1 MLPGASRSASLQ
13 AIQANISEK
22 QAAIEN
28 ARAKEGVLTS
38 DISALSKRIRT
49 LTREIG
55 SLRRR
60 EARVQN
66 TLDARRAQ
74 LARVQARY
82 AGRARRAS
90 CACGEELR
98 RSQGV
103 LAERLVEI
111 YKADQPDMLSVILE
125 SDGFNDLLVRADY
138 MSAIGEQDSVIVD
151 RVRELKQKSAQKRLL
166 LVVLKS
172 KAEEAVQRDRGQAA
186 RARRRRA
193 RRSRPARPTSPRR
206 ASYKSGKL
214 GNVREHRH
222 ELEGD
227 LRALQ
232 AASAQVTNQLQGAGP
247 APAGPIRQGGGG
259 YIWPVNG
266 PVVSPFG
273 MRWGR
278 LHAGVDIAVPAG
290 TPIRAAASGTVAMAG
305 WMGGYGQYTCI
316 QHGGG
321 VATCYAHQSS
331 IGVGSGA
338 SVKQG
343 QVIGSVGCTGHCFG
357 DHLHFEVR
365 DQRVARRPDG
375 LPVAAARRGRR
386 AARDNRR
393 AVQPEIQLGPLELK
407 TFGLMFALALPGRGR
422 GRSRAA
428 SRSSASRWTGPT
440 R

>member
-1 MLPGASRSASLQ
+1 MLGALALLVLLPGASRSASLQ
-13 AIQANISEK
+13 AIQSNINEK
-22 QAAIEN
+22 QAAIDQ

-38 DISALSKRIRT
+38 DISSISKRIRS

-82 AGRARRAS
+82 QVEHDRFVRLRR
-90 CACGEELR
+90 ELH

-103 LAERLVEI
+103 LAKRLIQI
-111 YKADQPDMLSVILE
+111 YKADQPDMMSVILE
-125 SDGFNDLLVRADY
+125 SDGFDDLLARADY

-151 RVRELKQKSAQKRLL
+151 KVRALKKKSAQKRLL
-166 LVVLKS
+166 LVVLRS
-172 KAEEAVQRDRGQAA
+172 KATEAVRVIEIKQRQLQEARTAIQANEA
-186 RARRRRA
+186 DLAQARR
-193 RRSRPARPTSPRR
+193 
-206 ASYKSGKL
+206 YKSGKL

-247 APAGPIRQGGGG
+247 VPAGPIRQGGGA

-278 LHAGVDIAVPAG
+278 LHAGIDIAVPSG
-290 TPIRAAASGTVAMAG
+290 TPIRAAASGSVAMAG
-305 WMGGYGQYTCI
+305 WMGGYGQYTCL
-316 QHGGG
+316 QHGSG

-331 IGVGSGA
+331 IGVGAGA

-343 QVIGSVGCTGHCFG
+343 QVIGAVGCTGHCFG

-365 DQRVARRPDG
+365 ING
-375 LPVAAARRGRR
+375 SPV
-386 AARDNRR
+386 D
-393 AVQPEIQLGPLELK
+393 P
-407 TFGLMFALALPGRGR
+407 
-422 GRSRAA
+422 
-428 SRSSASRWTGPT
+428 TGYL
-440 R
+440 

>member
-1 MLPGASRSASLQ
+1 M
-13 AIQANISEK
+13 
-22 QAAIEN
+22 
-28 ARAKEGVLTS
+28 
-38 DISALSKRIRT
+38 
-49 LTREIG
+49 
-55 SLRRR
+55 
-60 EARVQN
+60 QN

-82 AGRARRAS
+82 QVEHDRFVRLRK
-90 CACGEELR
+90 ELR
-98 RSQGV
+98 RAQV
-103 LAERLVEI
+103 ALAKRLVEI

-138 MSAIGEQDSVIVD
+138 MSAIGKQDSVIVGK
-151 RVRELKQKSAQKRLL
+151 VRALKKKSAQKRLL
-166 LVVLKS
+166 LIVLKS
-172 KAEEAVQRDRGQAA
+172 RAEEAVRVIEIKQRQLEEA
-186 RARRRRA
+186 RAAIQANESDLASA
-193 RRSRPARPTSPRR
+193 RKMKNGT
-206 ASYKSGKL
+206 L

-232 AASAQVTNQLQGAGP
+232 AASAQVTNQLQVGSY
-247 APAGPIRQGGGG
+247 PAGPIRQGGGG
-259 YIWPVNG
+259 YVWPVNG

-273 MRWGR
+273 QRWGR

-290 TPIRAAASGTVAMAG
+290 TPIRAAASGSVAMAG

-365 DQRVARRPDG
+365 ING
-375 LPVAAARRGRR
+375 SPVDPMGY
-386 AARDNRR
+386 
-393 AVQPEIQLGPLELK
+393 L
-407 TFGLMFALALPGRGR
+407 
-422 GRSRAA
+422 
-428 SRSSASRWTGPT
+428 
-440 R
+440 

>member
-1 MLPGASRSASLQ
+1 MLAALALVAVLPDASRSASFQ
-13 AIQANISEK
+13 AIQANIQEK
-22 QAAIEN
+22 QAAIDN

-49 LTREIG
+49 LTSEIG

-82 AGRARRAS
+82 QVEHERFVR
-90 CACGEELR
+90 LR
-98 RSQGV
+98 RKLHQAQGV
-103 LAERLVEI
+103 LAVRLVEI
-111 YKADQPDMLSVILE
+111 YKSDQPDMLSVILE

-138 MSAIGEQDSVIVD
+138 MKLIGQQDSVIVD
-151 RVRELKQKSAQKRLL
+151 KVRELKKKSAQKRLL
-166 LVVLKS
+166 LLVLKS
-172 KAEEAVQRDRGQAA
+172 QAEEAVKVIEAKQRELQEAQAA
-186 RARRRRA
+186 IQSNQTDLSEARR
-193 RRSRPARPTSPRR
+193 
-206 ASYKSGKL
+206 YKSGKL
-214 GNVREHRH
+214 GNVKEHRH

-227 LRALQ
+227 LRELQ
-232 AASAQVTNQLQGAGP
+232 AASAQVTNQLQSGGP

-331 IGVGSGA
+331 IGV
-338 SVKQG
+338 
-343 QVIGSVGCTGHCFG
+343 SVGQHGEAGTG
-357 DHLHFEVR
+357 DRLLRLHR
-365 DQRVARRPDG
+365 PLLRPSRALRGQDQRVPGGPDG
-375 LPVAAARRGRR
+375 LPLAAGRR
-386 AARDNRR
+386 AA
-393 AVQPEIQLGPLELK
+393 GP
-407 TFGLMFALALPGRGR
+407 
-422 GRSRAA
+422 RSRRPPPT
-428 SRSSASRWTGPT
+428 SRRPRSA
-440 R
+440 

>member
-1 MLPGASRSASLQ
+1 VDTFERSTRTPAAALAALALCALALVAFVPRSAPAASLQ
-13 AIQANISEK
+13 AIQANIGQK
-22 QAAIEN
+22 QAAIER
-28 ARAKEGVLTS
+28 ARATEGVLTGA
-38 DISALSKRIRT
+38 ISTLSQRIRT
-49 LTREIG
+49 MSREIG

-74 LARVQARY
+74 LERVRARY
-82 AGRARRAS
+82 EEEHERFVQLRRK
-90 CACGEELR
+90 LR
-98 RSQGV
+98 RSQKV
-103 LAERLVEI
+103 LAERLIEI
-111 YKADQPDMLSVILE
+111 YKSDQPDMLSVILE

-138 MSAIGEQDSVIVD
+138 MSAIGAQDSVIVD
-151 RVRELKQKSAQKRLL
+151 RVRDLKHESAKKRLL
-166 LVVLKS
+166 LIVLKS
-172 KAEEAVQRDRGQAA
+172 RAEVAVQEIEEKRRALEETRAAIQAREADLAAA
-186 RARRRRA
+186 RQQ
-193 RRSRPARPTSPRR
+193 
-206 ASYKSGKL
+206 KSGKL
-214 GNVREHRH
+214 GNVRAHRH

-232 AASAQVTNQLQGAGP
+232 AASAQVTTQLQGAGP
-247 APAGPIRQGGGG
+247 VPAGPIRQGGGG

-266 PVVSPFG
+266 SVVSPFG
-273 MRWGR
+273 QRWGR

-365 DQRVARRPDG
+365 VNG
-375 LPVAAARRGRR
+375 SPVDPMGY
-386 AARDNRR
+386 
-393 AVQPEIQLGPLELK
+393 L
-407 TFGLMFALALPGRGR
+407 
-422 GRSRAA
+422 
-428 SRSSASRWTGPT
+428 
-440 R
+440 

>member
-1 MLPGASRSASLQ
+1 MLATLAFLAAPPDASRSASFQ
-13 AIQANISEK
+13 AIQANIQEK
-22 QAAIEN
+22 QSAIEN

-38 DISALSKRIRT
+38 DISSLSKRIRT
-49 LTREIG
+49 LTRQIG
-55 SLRRR
+55 VLRRR

-82 AGRARRAS
+82 QVEHDRFVR
-90 CACGEELR
+90 LR
-98 RSQGV
+98 RKLERAQGV
-103 LAERLVEI
+103 LAVRLIEI

-138 MSAIGEQDSVIVD
+138 MKLIGQQDSVIVD
-151 RVRELKQKSAQKRLL
+151 TVRELKKKSAQKRLL
-166 LVVLKS
+166 LVVLRS
-172 KAEEAVQRDRGQAA
+172 QAQEAVKVIEAKQRELQEA
-186 RARRRRA
+186 RTAIQSNESDLAQARR
-193 RRSRPARPTSPRR
+193 
-206 ASYKSGKL
+206 YKSGKL
-214 GNVREHRH
+214 GNVRAHRH

-247 APAGPIRQGGGG
+247 APAGPIRQGGGA

-278 LHAGVDIAVPAG
+278 LHAGVDIAVPSG
-290 TPIRAAASGTVAMAG
+290 TPIRAAASGSVAMAG

-331 IGVGSGA
+331 IGVGTGA

-365 DQRVARRPDG
+365 VNG
-375 LPVAAARRGRR
+375 SPVDPMGY
-386 AARDNRR
+386 
-393 AVQPEIQLGPLELK
+393 L
-407 TFGLMFALALPGRGR
+407 
-422 GRSRAA
+422 
-428 SRSSASRWTGPT
+428 
-440 R
+440 

>member
-1 MLPGASRSASLQ
+1 MADSSPSGPGKGPADITKSLTWIPAATLAVLALFALALIVTWPGSSSAASLQ
-13 AIQANISEK
+13 AIQANIGEK
-22 QAAIEN
+22 QAALEN
-28 ARAKEGVLTS
+28 ARAKEGVLTGA
-38 DISALSKRIRT
+38 ISALSKRIRT
-49 LTREIG
+49 MTREIG

-74 LARVQARY
+74 LERVRVRYEAEHARFVRL
-82 AGRARRAS
+82 RR
-90 CACGEELR
+90 ELG

-103 LAERLVEI
+103 LAARLVAI
-111 YKADQPDMLSVILE
+111 YKADQPDMMSVILE

-138 MSAIGEQDSVIVD
+138 MSAIGHQDSVIVD
-151 RVRELKQKSAQKRLL
+151 RVRELKRKSAQKRLL

-172 KAEEAVQRDRGQAA
+172 KAEVAVQEIETKQRVLEETRAAIQARESDLAAA
-186 RARRRRA
+186 RK
-193 RRSRPARPTSPRR
+193 
-206 ASYKSGKL
+206 YKFGKL
-214 GNVREHRH
+214 GNVREHRQD
-222 ELEGD
+222 LEGD

-266 PVVSPFG
+266 SVVSPFG
-273 MRWGR
+273 QRWGR
-278 LHAGVDIAVPAG
+278 LHAGVDIAAPAG

-321 VATCYAHQSS
+321 MATCYAHQSS
-331 IGVGSGA
+331 IAVGSGA

-365 DQRVARRPDG
+365 ING
-375 LPVAAARRGRR
+375 SPVDPMGY
-386 AARDNRR
+386 
-393 AVQPEIQLGPLELK
+393 L
-407 TFGLMFALALPGRGR
+407 
-422 GRSRAA
+422 
-428 SRSSASRWTGPT
+428 
-440 R
+440 

>member
-1 MLPGASRSASLQ
+1 MVDFKPSASGRGLARTTYPRTPRQAAAFGAALLLGVLVLVALLPAASRSASLQ
-13 AIQANISEK
+13 AIQANINDK
-22 QAAIEN
+22 QAAIDR

-38 DISALSKRIRT
+38 DISNLSKRIRT

-82 AGRARRAS
+82 QVEHERFVR
-90 CACGEELR
+90 LR
-98 RSQGV
+98 RELHRSQAV
-103 LAERLVEI
+103 LAKRLIEI

-138 MSAIGEQDSVIVD
+138 MSAIGEQDSGIVD
-151 RVRELKQKSAQKRLL
+151 KVRELKKKSAQKRLL
-166 LVVLKS
+166 LVVLRSRAK
-172 KAEEAVQRDRGQAA
+172 EAVRVIEVKQRQLQEA
-186 RARRRRA
+186 RAAIQANEADLASA
-193 RRSRPARPTSPRR
+193 RR
-206 ASYKSGKL
+206 YKYGKL
-214 GNVREHRH
+214 GNVEEHRH

-232 AASAQVTNQLQGAGP
+232 AASARVTSQLQGAGP
-247 APAGPIRQGGGG
+247 LPAGPVRQGGGG

-273 MRWGR
+273 QRWGR

-290 TPIRAAASGTVAMAG
+290 TPIRAAASGSVAMAG

-331 IGVGSGA
+331 IGVGTGA

-365 DQRVARRPDG
+365 ING
-375 LPVAAARRGRR
+375 SPVDPMGY
-386 AARDNRR
+386 
-393 AVQPEIQLGPLELK
+393 L
-407 TFGLMFALALPGRGR
+407 
-422 GRSRAA
+422 
-428 SRSSASRWTGPT
+428 
-440 R
+440 

>member
-1 MLPGASRSASLQ
+1 MPAATLAVLALFALALIVTWPGSSGAASLQ
-13 AIQANISEK
+13 AIQANIGEK
-22 QAAIEN
+22 QASLEN
-28 ARAKEGVLTS
+28 ARAKEGVLTGA
-38 DISALSKRIRT
+38 ISALSKRIRT
-49 LTREIG
+49 MTREIG

-74 LARVQARY
+74 LERVRVRYEAEHARFVRL
-82 AGRARRAS
+82 RR
-90 CACGEELR
+90 ELR

-103 LAERLVEI
+103 LAARLVAI
-111 YKADQPDMLSVILE
+111 YKADQPDMMSVILE

-138 MSAIGEQDSVIVD
+138 MNAIGHQDSVIVD
-151 RVRELKQKSAQKRLL
+151 RVRELKRKSAQKRLL

-172 KAEEAVQRDRGQAA
+172 KAEVAVEEIEAKQRVLEETRAAIQAREADLAAA
-186 RARRRRA
+186 RK
-193 RRSRPARPTSPRR
+193 
-206 ASYKSGKL
+206 YKYGKL
-214 GNVREHRH
+214 GNVREHRQ

-232 AASAQVTNQLQGAGP
+232 AASAQVTNQLQGPGS
-247 APAGPIRQGGGG
+247 APAGPVRQGGGG

-343 QVIGSVGCTGHCFG
+343 QVIGAVGCTGHCFG

-365 DQRVARRPDG
+365 ING
-375 LPVAAARRGRR
+375 SPVDPMGY
-386 AARDNRR
+386 
-393 AVQPEIQLGPLELK
+393 L
-407 TFGLMFALALPGRGR
+407 
-422 GRSRAA
+422 
-428 SRSSASRWTGPT
+428 
-440 R
+440 

>member
-1 MLPGASRSASLQ
+1 M
-13 AIQANISEK
+13 
-22 QAAIEN
+22 
-28 ARAKEGVLTS
+28 LTS
-38 DISALSKRIRT
+38 DISSLSKRIRT

-82 AGRARRAS
+82 QVEHERFVRLRK
-90 CACGEELR
+90 ELR

-103 LAERLVEI
+103 LAKRLIEI
-111 YKADQPDMLSVILE
+111 YKADQPDMMSVILE

-151 RVRELKQKSAQKRLL
+151 KVRALKKKSAQKRLL
-166 LVVLKS
+166 LVVLRS
-172 KAEEAVQRDRGQAA
+172 TGRGGRARDRDQAA
-186 RARRRRA
+186 RAAGGARRDPGERGRPRLGAALQVRQARQRARSTAMSSKATCVRCRPRRRR
-193 RRSRPARPTSPRR
+193 SRTSCR
-206 ASYKSGKL
+206 AP
-214 GNVREHRH
+214 
-222 ELEGD
+222 
-227 LRALQ
+227 
-232 AASAQVTNQLQGAGP
+232 GP
-247 APAGPIRQGGGG
+247 LPAGPIRQGGGG

-273 MRWGR
+273 QRWGR

-331 IGVGSGA
+331 IGVGTGA

-365 DQRVARRPDG
+365 VNG
-375 LPVAAARRGRR
+375 SPVDPMGY
-386 AARDNRR
+386 
-393 AVQPEIQLGPLELK
+393 L
-407 TFGLMFALALPGRGR
+407 
-422 GRSRAA
+422 
-428 SRSSASRWTGPT
+428 
-440 R
+440 

>member
-1 MLPGASRSASLQ
+1 M
-13 AIQANISEK
+13 N
-22 QAAIEN
+22 
-28 ARAKEGVLTS
+28 
-38 DISALSKRIRT
+38 
-49 LTREIG
+49 
-55 SLRRR
+55 
-60 EARVQN
+60 
-66 TLDARRAQ
+66 
-74 LARVQARY
+74 
-82 AGRARRAS
+82 
-90 CACGEELR
+90 
-98 RSQGV
+98 
-103 LAERLVEI
+103 
-111 YKADQPDMLSVILE
+111 
-125 SDGFNDLLVRADY
+125 
-138 MSAIGEQDSVIVD
+138 AIGQQDSVIVD
-151 RVRELKQKSAQKRLL
+151 RVRELKRTSAQKRLL

-172 KAEEAVQRDRGQAA
+172 KAEVAVQEIEAKQRALEETRAAIQAREADLAAA
-186 RARRRRA
+186 RK
-193 RRSRPARPTSPRR
+193 S
-206 ASYKSGKL
+206 KSGKL
-214 GNVREHRH
+214 GNVREHRQ

-232 AASAQVTNQLQGAGP
+232 AASAQVTNQLQGAGS

-365 DQRVARRPDG
+365 ING
-375 LPVAAARRGRR
+375 SPVDPMGY
-386 AARDNRR
+386 
-393 AVQPEIQLGPLELK
+393 L
-407 TFGLMFALALPGRGR
+407 
-422 GRSRAA
+422 
-428 SRSSASRWTGPT
+428 
-440 R
+440 

>member
-1 MLPGASRSASLQ
+1 MFVRKPSGSGRGLVPTTELRPAGRLALVVATLAAVLMLAALVPDRAHAASFQ
-13 AIQANISEK
+13 AIQANIQQK
-22 QAAIEN
+22 QAALKN
-28 ARAKEGVLTS
+28 ARAKEGVLTT

-74 LARVQARY
+74 LARVEARY
-82 AGRARRAS
+82 EVEHDRFVR
-90 CACGEELR
+90 LR
-98 RSQGV
+98 RKLRRVQGV
-103 LAERLVEI
+103 LAARLIAI
-111 YKADQPDMLSVILE
+111 YKSDQPDMMSVILE
-125 SDGFNDLLVRADY
+125 SDGFSDMLVRADY
-138 MSAIGEQDSVIVD
+138 MKLIGEQDSVIVD
-151 RVRELKQKSAQKRLL
+151 KVRELKKKSAEKRLL

-172 KAEEAVQRDRGQAA
+172 KAEEAVRVIEIKQRELEEARAAIQSNEADLAAA
-186 RARRRRA
+186 RR
-193 RRSRPARPTSPRR
+193 
-206 ASYKSGKL
+206 YKYGKL

-232 AASAQVTNQLQGAGP
+232 AASAQVTNQLQAGGT

-273 MRWGR
+273 QRWGR

-331 IGVGSGA
+331 IGVGTGA
-338 SVKQG
+338 HVKQG
-343 QVIGSVGCTGHCFG
+343 QVIGAVGCTGHCFG

-365 DQRVARRPDG
+365 ING
-375 LPVAAARRGRR
+375 SPVDPMGY
-386 AARDNRR
+386 
-393 AVQPEIQLGPLELK
+393 L
-407 TFGLMFALALPGRGR
+407 
-422 GRSRAA
+422 
-428 SRSSASRWTGPT
+428 
-440 R
+440 

>member
-1 MLPGASRSASLQ
+1 MVDPSPSGPSRGLARTTDARTPRQAAALAAGLLLSALALIALAPDASRSASLQ
-13 AIQANISEK
+13 AIQANITEK
-22 QAAIEN
+22 QDAIEN
-28 ARAKEGVLTS
+28 AQAQEGVLTG
-38 DISALSKRIRT
+38 DISALSRRIRT

-82 AGRARRAS
+82 QVEHRRFVR
-90 CACGEELR
+90 LR
-98 RSQGV
+98 RELHRSQIV
-103 LAERLVEI
+103 LAQRLIEI
-111 YKADQPDMLSVILE
+111 YKSDQPDMLSVILE

-151 RVRELKQKSAQKRLL
+151 KVRALKKKSAQKRLL

-172 KAEEAVQRDRGQAA
+172 QAEVAVRVIEAKQRELEQA
-186 RARRRRA
+186 RAAIQANEADLASA
-193 RRSRPARPTSPRR
+193 RR
-206 ASYKSGKL
+206 YKFGKL
-214 GNVREHRH
+214 GNVKAHRH

-227 LRALQ
+227 LRELQ
-232 AASAQVTNQLQGAGP
+232 AASAQVTNQLQAGGP

-331 IGVGSGA
+331 IGVGAGA

-365 DQRVARRPDG
+365 ING
-375 LPVAAARRGRR
+375 SPVDPMGY
-386 AARDNRR
+386 
-393 AVQPEIQLGPLELK
+393 L
-407 TFGLMFALALPGRGR
+407 
-422 GRSRAA
+422 
-428 SRSSASRWTGPT
+428 
-440 R
+440 

>member
-1 MLPGASRSASLQ
+1 MVDPKLPASGRGLARTTDPRTPRQEAALVAALLLAALALLALLPGASRSASFQ
-13 AIQANISEK
+13 AIQANIGDK
-22 QAAIEN
+22 QAAIDN

-38 DISALSKRIRT
+38 DISALSRRIRS

-60 EARVQN
+60 EARVEN
-66 TLDARRAQ
+66 TLDGRRAQ

-82 AGRARRAS
+82 EVEHKRFVRLRK
-90 CACGEELR
+90 ELG

-103 LAERLVEI
+103 LAKRLIQI
-111 YKADQPDMLSVILE
+111 YKADQPDMMSVILE
-125 SDGFNDLLVRADY
+125 SDGFDDLLVRADY

-151 RVRELKQKSAQKRLL
+151 KVRALKKKSAQKRLL
-166 LVVLKS
+166 LVVLRS
-172 KAEEAVQRDRGQAA
+172 QAVEAVRVIETKQRELQEARSAIQANEADLAAA
-186 RARRRRA
+186 RH
-193 RRSRPARPTSPRR
+193 
-206 ASYKSGKL
+206 YKFGKL
-214 GNVREHRH
+214 GNVKEHRH

-331 IGVGSGA
+331 IGVGVGA

-343 QVIGSVGCTGHCFG
+343 QVIGASGCTGHCFG

-365 DQRVARRPDG
+365 ING
-375 LPVAAARRGRR
+375 SPVDPMGY
-386 AARDNRR
+386 
-393 AVQPEIQLGPLELK
+393 L
-407 TFGLMFALALPGRGR
+407 
-422 GRSRAA
+422 
-428 SRSSASRWTGPT
+428 
-440 R
+440 

>member
-1 MLPGASRSASLQ
+1 MADRKHWGSGRGPVETFERKPRAPAAAAAALALCALVIAVAAAPSSSPAASLQ
-13 AIQANISEK
+13 AIQANIGEK
-22 QAAIEN
+22 QAAIER
-28 ARAKEGVLTS
+28 AQAKEGVLTGA
-38 DISALSKRIRT
+38 ISVLSKRIRT
-49 LTREIG
+49 MSREIG

-66 TLDARRAQ
+66 TLAARRAQ
-74 LARVQARY
+74 LERVRARY
-82 AGRARRAS
+82 QEEHERFVQLRRK
-90 CACGEELR
+90 LR
-98 RSQGV
+98 RSQKV
-103 LAERLVEI
+103 LAERLIEI

-138 MSAIGEQDSVIVD
+138 MSAIGAQDSVIVD
-151 RVRELKQKSAQKRLL
+151 RVRELKHKSAQKRLL

-172 KAEEAVQRDRGQAA
+172 RAEVAVQEIEAKQRALEETRAAIQAREA
-186 RARRRRA
+186 DLAAA
-193 RRSRPARPTSPRR
+193 RRSKNGT
-206 ASYKSGKL
+206 L
-214 GNVREHRH
+214 GNVRAHRH

-232 AASAQVTNQLQGAGP
+232 AASAQVTNQLQGPGP

-273 MRWGR
+273 QRWGR

-331 IGVGSGA
+331 IAVSSGA

-343 QVIGSVGCTGHCFG
+343 QVIGAVGCTGHCFG

-365 DQRVARRPDG
+365 ING
-375 LPVAAARRGRR
+375 SPVDPMGY
-386 AARDNRR
+386 
-393 AVQPEIQLGPLELK
+393 L
-407 TFGLMFALALPGRGR
+407 
-422 GRSRAA
+422 
-428 SRSSASRWTGPT
+428 
-440 R
+440 